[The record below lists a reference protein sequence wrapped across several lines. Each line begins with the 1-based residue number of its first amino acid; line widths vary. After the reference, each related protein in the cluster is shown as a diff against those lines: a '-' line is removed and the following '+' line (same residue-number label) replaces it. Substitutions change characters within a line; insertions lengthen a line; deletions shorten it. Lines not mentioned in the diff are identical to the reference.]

1 LPALIGSFVLAY
13 FDIRFYFIEH
23 RFIALG
29 SAIVVPIAAFII
41 LFFMRSRFAWL
52 AAVIVIF
59 MVAATLLLTYQLGYM
74 GFPFTW
80 SLAIIDLLLF
90 ALFLRYLWKTKEPYL
105 RYVAAKEI

>member
-1 LPALIGSFVLAY
+1 
-13 FDIRFYFIEH
+13 
-23 RFIALG
+23 
-29 SAIVVPIAAFII
+29 
-41 LFFMRSRFAWL
+41 MRSRFAWL

>member
-1 LPALIGSFVLAY
+1 
-13 FDIRFYFIEH
+13 
-23 RFIALG
+23 
-29 SAIVVPIAAFII
+29 
-41 LFFMRSRFAWL
+41 
-52 AAVIVIF
+52 
-59 MVAATLLLTYQLGYM
+59 M